1 MNNSL
6 IKYDKSLIHI
16 NQIIQSNIY
25 NFTTFCKTILSF
37 SNTIQ
42 NDDTVYIKVNYNDI
56 VQELPFYSFFSS
68 ISDKKELYFLF
79 FDSFIQTLDN
89 LYIFHRN
96 SMFFLAFNHDNL
108 LFSKQFNK
116 PYFFHFHNCFSL
128 TSFEDFE
135 KQLFSFVKH
144 KDFDDLPLDL
154 QIFKYFL
161 ETTHYNYSHDD
172 IVPSNPLQH
181 IFKYNTFFIQLFG
194 KKSFYKHTDEYIQK
208 YYHNKTFH
216 EVLTHLYKARF
227 TISTQGVILV
237 YAQLFWK
244 IITVQHSKLLFFQDI
259 MTFFSKSL
267 IHFNNPYNTNISLL
281 TSFLHNKFYHIKN
294 PNELSR
300 FIQNIQLL
308 S

>member
-1 MNNSL
+1 MNTSL

-16 NQIIQSNIY
+16 NQFIQSNIY
-25 NFTTFCKTILSF
+25 NFSTFCKTILSF
-37 SNTIQ
+37 SDTIQ

-89 LYIFHRN
+89 LYIFHHN
-96 SMFFLAFNHDNL
+96 SMFFLAFNHHNIV
-108 LFSKQFNK
+108 FSQKFNK
-116 PYFFHFHNCFSL
+116 PYFFQFYNCFSL

-135 KQLFSFVKH
+135 KQLFSFLKH

-161 ETTHYNYSHDD
+161 ETTHYNYTHDD

-181 IFKYNTFFIQLFG
+181 IFKYNSFFIQLFG
-194 KKSFYKHTDEYIQK
+194 KKSFYKHTHEYIQK
-208 YYHNKTFH
+208 YYHNKSFH

-244 IITVQHSKLLFFQDI
+244 IITVQHSKLLFFQDV

-267 IHFNNPYNTNISLL
+267 IHFNNPYNTNITLL

-294 PNELSR
+294 PNELSL

>member
-16 NQIIQSNIY
+16 NQFIQSNLY

-68 ISDKKELYFLF
+68 ISDKKELYFIF

-108 LFSKQFNK
+108 IFSKQFNK

-154 QIFKYFL
+154 LIFKYFL

-194 KKSFYKHTDEYIQK
+194 KKSFYKHTHEYIQK
-208 YYHNKTFH
+208 YYHNKSFH

-267 IHFNNPYNTNISLL
+267 IHFNNPYNTNITLL

-294 PNELSR
+294 PNELSL